1 MSLFDRFKIKPR
13 DARDSRSRPSDRID
27 ELSML
32 VKERR
37 SDWAAENELAD
48 ALVQHGRLDEAVTR
62 LCAIGDRLAADGFT
76 AKAHAFYK
84 KALRLRPNNEYATR
98 RVAEL
103 GVERINQV
111 ASRLGSALDEPQEDE
126 SIAPDAVNL
135 EAPAPAPAAAAES
148 PSNFVFEP
156 TAHQPPPVEA
166 TSSTEPDPTVGRDD
180 DSDFVAE
187 PALPAEADAPKTVEQ
202 IVADAMLAASCGS
215 LHAAV
220 TALMDCAR
228 ANPELIE
235 PVARLAEIAA
245 TNGLDDV
252 LADAEARLCDLH
264 CRQGDYQAARTV
276 AEALVMRYPGD
287 PRHRARLA
295 FIEGELYEATSESPD
310 DHEVILDETELTPDM
325 AVDVEFQRALDVL
338 VAWDADSLDEQPLAD
353 ARAALIRAAD
363 VPRHRVAACRQL
375 ARLDAEAGR
384 WVSALTWLE
393 NAAVGIE
400 SSADEEELAYQIAL
414 VLEHAGEHERALGVL
429 NEIATKAGPE
439 YRDISE
445 RILRL
450 SSSHADGMMHEQLVA
465 S

>member
-1 MSLFDRFKIKPR
+1 VSLFDRFKIKPR

-27 ELSML
+27 ELSAL

-37 SDWAAENELAD
+37 GDWSVENELAD
-48 ALVQHGRLDEAVTR
+48 ALVQYGRLDEAVTR

-84 KALRLRPNNEYATR
+84 KALRLRPNNEYATH

-103 GVERINQV
+103 SVERINQV
-111 ASRLGSALDEPQEDE
+111 ALRLGSAVDDPGEDE
-126 SIAPDAVNL
+126 SIAPDTVNL
-135 EAPAPAPAAAAES
+135 EAPDSAATAAES
-148 PSNFVFEP
+148 ASNFVFEP
-156 TAHQPPPVEA
+156 TAHQLPPVEA
-166 TSSTEPDPTVGRDD
+166 TSSTESEPPVASDD
-180 DSDFVAE
+180 ASDFVAA
-187 PALPAEADAPKTVEQ
+187 PALSAETDAPKTVEQ
-202 IVADAMLAASCGS
+202 IVADAMLSATCGA
-215 LHAAV
+215 LDTAV

-228 ANPELIE
+228 GNPELIE

-287 PRHRARLA
+287 TRHRARLA
-295 FIEGELYEATSESPD
+295 CIEGELYEATSESPD
-310 DHEVILDETELTPDM
+310 DHEVILDEIVLTPDM

-338 VAWDADSLDEQPLAD
+338 LAWDADSIDEQPLAD

-414 VLEHAGEHERALGVL
+414 VLEHAGEHDRALGVL

-450 SSSHADGMMHEQLVA
+450 SSSHGDGLMHEQLVA